1 LSVADPGFASR
12 MTRHHRTIE
21 RRHNRNRPAAPK
33 EGQHDQKRE
42 SGMDLQL
49 AGKRALVTGGS
60 RGIGKAI
67 AKALADEGARVV
79 LSSRDAAAGSAAA
92 ADLARGTGGEVHA
105 LVADTRDDAQVDA
118 LVAGAVDLLG
128 GLDIVVN
135 NAARPGTVPAIPG
148 VAGVESDY
156 LLDELN
162 TKLVGYLRVARAAAP
177 HLVAN
182 GWGRIIN
189 ISGLAARQS
198 GTIAGSARNVAVAA
212 LTKNLADELGPRGI
226 NVTVVHPGATRTE
239 RTAETVAHK
248 AQADGTSRQDAEKAL
263 FGHSLVGRIIEAEEV
278 AAVVTFLASP
288 RSVAI
293 NGDAIA
299 AGGGSP
305 RAIHY

>member
-1 LSVADPGFASR
+1 
-12 MTRHHRTIE
+12 
-21 RRHNRNRPAAPK
+21 
-33 EGQHDQKRE
+33 
-42 SGMDLQL
+42 MDLQL
-49 AGKRALVTGGS
+49 TGKRALVTGGS

-67 AKALADEGARVV
+67 ARALAQEGVHV
-79 LSSRDAAAGSAAA
+79 LLSSRDAATATAAA
-92 ADLARGTGGEVHA
+92 EELSQKTGGKVHA
-105 LVADTRDDAQVDA
+105 FVADTRDDDEVDA
-118 LVAGAVDLLG
+118 LVAHAVNLLG

-135 NAARPGTVPAIPG
+135 NAARPGTQPDVPG
-148 VAGVESDY
+148 VAGVTSDY

-198 GTIAGSARNVAVAA
+198 ATIPGSTRNVAIAA
-212 LTKNLADELGPRGI
+212 LTKNLADELGPKGV
-226 NVTVVHPGATRTE
+226 NVTVLHPGATRTE
-239 RTAETVAHK
+239 KTADTVARK
-248 AQADGTSRQDAEKAL
+248 AATDAISLEDAEKAL
-263 FGHSLVGRIIEAEEV
+263 FGQSLIGRIVEADEV
-278 AAVVTFLASP
+278 AAVVTFLASL

>member
-1 LSVADPGFASR
+1 MSR
-12 MTRHHRTIE
+12 LEVVISR
-21 RRHNRNRPAAPK
+21 AAPARLNTAI
-33 EGQHDQKRE
+33 EANTWQAE

-49 AGKRALVTGGS
+49 TGKRAIVTGGS

-67 AKALADEGARVV
+67 ARALAEEGVRVV
-79 LSSRDAAAGSAAA
+79 ITGRDADVAQAAA
-92 ADLARGTGGEVHA
+92 ADLARDTGGEVHA
-105 LVADTRDDAQVDA
+105 LIADTRDDAAVDA
-118 LVAGAVDLLG
+118 LIANAVDLLG

-135 NAARPGTVPAIPG
+135 NAARPGAVPAVSG
-148 VAGVESDY
+148 VAGVLSDY

-198 GTIAGSARNVAVAA
+198 GTIPGSTRNVAVAA
-212 LTKNLADELGPRGI
+212 LTKNLADEMGPKGV

-239 RTAETVAHK
+239 KTAPAVSRK
-248 AQADGTSRQDAEKAL
+248 AEAEGIAEADAEKAL
-263 FGHSLVGRIIEAEEV
+263 FGHSLIGRIVEAEEV
-278 AAVVTFLASP
+278 AAVVAFLASP